1 MELLQAL
8 NWRYATKTFDA
19 TKKVPEDVFA
29 QIMEAARL
37 APSSFGLELWK
48 FVVVENTELRA
59 KVREVSWNQGQVTD
73 ASHLVVLCRQADV
86 TPADVETFIARTATT
101 RGLTDLSVLDGY
113 KQMIMGTVTALD
125 EAKKDSWM
133 GKQVYLALGFL
144 MAEAAELGVDTC
156 PMEGFDSTKVD
167 EILGLEK
174 LGLKSVVLCPVGYRS
189 AEDKYADL
197 AKVRRP
203 KEEVLVRLA

>member
-29 QIMEAARL
+29 QIMEATRL

-48 FVVVENTELRA
+48 FVVVDNAELRA
-59 KVREVSWNQGQVTD
+59 KVREVSWNQAQVTD

-86 TPADVETFIARTATT
+86 TPADVDAFIARTASA

-113 KQMIMGTVTALD
+113 KQMILGTVNSLD
-125 EAKKDSWM
+125 ASNKASWM
-133 GKQVYLALGFL
+133 SKQVYLALGF
-144 MAEAAELGVDTC
+144 MIAEASELGVDTC
-156 PMEGFDSTKVD
+156 PMEGFDSAKVD
-167 EILGLEK
+167 AILGLEAM
-174 LGLKSVVLCPVGYRS
+174 GFNSVVLCPVGYRS
-189 AEDKYADL
+189 AEDKYAEL
-197 AKVRRP
+197 AKVRRS

>member
-29 QIMEAARL
+29 QIMEATRL

-48 FVVVENTELRA
+48 FVVVDNAELRA
-59 KVREVSWNQGQVTD
+59 KVREVSWNQAQITD

-113 KQMIMGTVTALD
+113 KQMILGTISNLD

-156 PMEGFDSTKVD
+156 PMEGFDPAKVD
-167 EILGLEK
+167 EILGLGK

-189 AEDKYADL
+189 AEDKYAEL
-197 AKVRRP
+197 AKVRRS
-203 KEEVLVRLA
+203 KEEVLVRLV

>member
-1 MELLQAL
+1 MQLTDAL
-8 NWRYATKTFDA
+8 KWRYATKTFDPS
-19 TKKVPEDVFA
+19 KKVPEDVFA

-48 FVVVENTELRA
+48 FVVVENAELRA

-86 TPADVETFIARTATT
+86 TPADVEVFINRTASA
-101 RGLTDLSVLDGY
+101 RGLTDLSALDGY
-113 KQMIMGTVTALD
+113 KQMILGTISALD
-125 EAKKDSWM
+125 ETKKASWM
-133 GKQVYLALGFL
+133 GKQVYLALGFM
-144 MAEAAELGVDTC
+144 MAQAAELGVDTC
-156 PMEGFDSTKVD
+156 PMEGFDPEKVD
-167 EILGLEK
+167 EILGLNA

-189 AEDKYADL
+189 EEDKYATL

-203 KEEVLVRLA
+203 KDEALVRLQ